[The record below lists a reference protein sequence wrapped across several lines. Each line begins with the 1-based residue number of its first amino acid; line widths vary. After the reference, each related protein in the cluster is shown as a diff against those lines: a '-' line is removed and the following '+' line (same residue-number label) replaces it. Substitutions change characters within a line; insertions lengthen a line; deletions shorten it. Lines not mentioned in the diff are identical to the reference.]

1 MATILRKRW
10 LRVLGIIVVIAF
22 AARYVVL
29 AAEVTTTLP
38 SPPTPGTFTLAI
50 ESGGFDRVAHVH
62 IPTGYNVDTKPPLVL
77 VLHGAGGSGSYVL
90 ERDGWAAKADQ
101 AGFIAVAPDGL
112 PALPRLKPA
121 AGANPALWNS
131 GQLNPR
137 SPRAA
142 VDDVA
147 YFSRLLDRLNEA
159 VPYDKQRVFV
169 VGHSNGG
176 MMAFR
181 LASELSERFTA
192 VGAVAGLLTLENP
205 QPKKLLPTLCM
216 LGSKD
221 PLMPIDGGEVKLPW
235 GTRQY
240 KPVSESLGTWAKA
253 IGCEEEPKIISDE
266 DQVHKVEYLSRSNGP
281 TLTVL
286 YLEGHGH
293 HWPGFKS
300 SLPDQYVGPYS
311 TTVNATDAM
320 WDFFQKHSQS
330 GLPQNPEPMS
340 DGVDRT
346 GLSWTTPAINTER
359 VQYQTFDSTAA
370 LSKVSY
376 HIYTPEV
383 YEKEK
388 DRHFPVLYWL
398 HGTGGGLAGIKPLS
412 EFFDD
417 AIRAEKIP
425 PMLVVFPN
433 GLANSMWCDSKDRT
447 VPMETVV
454 IKELI
459 PHVDSTFRTVANRD
473 GRLLEGFSM
482 GGYGAGRL
490 GFIHSEMFGTVSI
503 LAGGPMDLEFQ
514 GPRTRSN
521 PAERE
526 QILHDTFGDDLDDF
540 KAQSPLTIAEKNA
553 AAVSG
558 KSTIRVVVGD
568 RDFTAD
574 LNRAYSEHLKK
585 LKVDH
590 EFVVVPGVAHE
601 TMRLLKGLG
610 EANWDFYRA
619 AFGKK

>member
-1 MATILRKRW
+1 MTRLRYKATFFILS
-10 LRVLGIIVVIAF
+10 VLGLF
-22 AARYVVL
+22 ALVAWGDSPQ
-29 AAEVTTTLP
+29 TTLP
-38 SPPTPGTFTLAI
+38 SPPQTGRFTLVI
-50 ESGGFDRVAHVH
+50 QSGDFDRVAHVH
-62 IPTGYNVDTKPPLVL
+62 IPKGFKADSKPPLVL

-90 ERDGWAAKADQ
+90 EKDGWAAKADQ
-101 AGFIAVAPDGL
+101 KGFIAVAPDGL
-112 PALPRLKPA
+112 PAFPRLPPA
-121 AGANPALWNS
+121 SGTNPAIWNS
-131 GQLNPR
+131 GQLKPN
-137 SPRAA
+137 SPRGA

-147 YFSRLLDRLNEA
+147 YFGQLLDRLSTTI
-159 VPYDKQRVFV
+159 PYDERQVFV

-176 MMAFR
+176 MMAHR

-192 VGAVAGLLTLENP
+192 IGAVSGLLTLENP
-205 QPKKLLPTLCM
+205 QPRKPLPTLCL

-240 KPVSESLGTWAKA
+240 KPVSEALTKWAKA
-253 IGCEEEPKIISDE
+253 IDCEEVPQVISEE
-266 DQVHKVEYLSRSNGP
+266 DQVRRVEYMSKSNGP

-311 TTVNATDAM
+311 TTLNATDTI
-320 WDFFQKHSQS
+320 WEFFQKHSQNVS
-330 GLPQNPEPMS
+330 PQKSEPKSNDRDRPGLN
-340 DGVDRT
+340 
-346 GLSWTTPAINTER
+346 WTTPAIKAEG
-359 VQYQTFDSTAA
+359 VQYQTFDSAA
-370 LSKVSY
+370 VKSKVSY
-376 HIYTPEV
+376 HIYVPEA

-388 DRHFPVLYWL
+388 DRRFPVLYWL

-412 EFFDD
+412 EFFGE
-417 AIRAEKIP
+417 AIRDEKIP

-433 GLANSMWCDSKDRT
+433 GLANSMWCDSKDQA
-447 VPMETVV
+447 VPMETVL

-459 PHVDSTFRTVANRD
+459 PHIDKTFRTVANRE

-490 GFIHSEMFGTVSI
+490 GFIHTDMFGAVSI

-514 GPRTRSN
+514 GPRTKTN

-526 QILHDTFGDDLDDF
+526 RILKDTFGGNLDVF
-540 KAQSPLTIAEKNA
+540 KAQSPLTIAEKHA

-558 KSTIRVVVGD
+558 KLIVRVAVGE

-574 LNRAYSEHLKK
+574 LNRAYSEHLTK

-590 EFVVVPGVAHE
+590 ELTVVPGVAHE
-601 TMRLLKGLG
+601 TLPLLKGLG
-610 EANWDFYRA
+610 EANWSFYRA
-619 AFGKK
+619 AFAER